1 MGVVGRGNC
10 ESYLKALPMQN
21 NFMSF
26 STLKQVIY
34 YCMYVQHSQSH
45 KNLKASPEMGQNRLE
60 LKLGRQTQKMQN
72 IFKESKQ

>member
-26 STLKQVIY
+26 STLKQVMY
-34 YCMYVQHSQSH
+34 YCIYVQHPQSH
-45 KNLKASPEMGQNRLE
+45 ENLKASPERGRNRLE
-60 LKLGRQTQKMQN
+60 LKLERQTQKMQI
-72 IFKESKQ
+72 IFKESKE

>member
-1 MGVVGRGNC
+1 
-10 ESYLKALPMQN
+10 
-21 NFMSF
+21 MSF